1 MVYKISKMF
10 KDFLENKK
18 SGGIILILCTAV
30 SILIANSGLG
40 EGYIHFWHMVIGFDK
55 GGIGLNFSV
64 EFWINDGLM
73 VIFFLLVGLEI
84 ERELYVGELSEV
96 KNAMLPVFA
105 AAGGMLIP
113 ALLHFILNK
122 GTVTQSGIGIPM
134 ATDIAFAL
142 GVLSL
147 LGNKVPLSL
156 KIFLTALAIIDDL
169 GAIIVIALF
178 YTKGFSLIYL
188 ILSISVFIL
197 LLVLRKMKVMNL
209 IFYILPGILMW
220 YFMLKS
226 GIHPTITGVLLAFAI
241 PFKNTK
247 GESPSVKLEHS
258 LIKPVS
264 FIVLPLFALANTGI
278 IFSSG
283 WYNEIFSS
291 NSLGIIAGLSLGKP
305 AGILIFSFIAIK
317 SGLGNLPSD
326 LNFRHIAGAG
336 ILAGIGFTMSIF
348 ITLLAFDDASVIVNS
363 KLAVLLASLISGIT
377 GYVYLKLLVNRKT

>member
-1 MVYKISKMF
+1 MF

-18 SGGIILILCTAV
+18 SGGIILIICTAV

-55 GGIGLNFSV
+55 GGIGLNFPV

-169 GAIIVIALF
+169 GAIIIIALF

-197 LLVLRKMKVMNL
+197 LLVLRKMKVMKL

-377 GYVYLKLLVNRKT
+377 GYVFLKILVNRKT